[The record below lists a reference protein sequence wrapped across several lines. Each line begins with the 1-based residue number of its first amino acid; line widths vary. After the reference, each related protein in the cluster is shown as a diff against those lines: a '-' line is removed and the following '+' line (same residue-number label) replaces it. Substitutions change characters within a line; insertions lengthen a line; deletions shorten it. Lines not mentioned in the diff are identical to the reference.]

1 MAETRWEGTD
11 APALAAAL
19 DLPRVELHARLGS
32 TLDRAH
38 ELAADGAP
46 AGTLVLAEA
55 QTAGRGRA
63 GRVWESP
70 AGTGIWLALV
80 ERPSDPAAIQVLSIR
95 AGLRAAR
102 VLDRFAG
109 DTVGL
114 KWPNDLQLGG
124 RKLAGILIEARWRD
138 GRADWV
144 AIGFGI
150 NVRIPA
156 GVADAAALA
165 TGTDR
170 LDVLAELVPALRAA
184 AAARG
189 PLTPRELEE
198 YASRDAARGR
208 RCREPAVGEVRGIT
222 ATGALLVARDAGARD
237 GGNEVEDDQDATAFT
252 TGSLRLES
260 EAMSEET
267 A

>member
-11 APALAAAL
+11 ASALAAAL

-38 ELAADGAP
+38 DLAADGAP
-46 AGTLVLAEA
+46 AGALVLADA
-55 QTAGRGRA
+55 QTAGRGRG

-80 ERPSDPAAIQVLSIR
+80 ERPADPAAIQVLSIR

-109 DTVGL
+109 DVVRL
-114 KWPNDLQLGG
+114 KWPNDLQIDG

-138 GRADWV
+138 GRPDWV
-144 AIGFGI
+144 AIGFGL
-150 NVRIPA
+150 NVRMPA
-156 GVADAAALA
+156 GVADAAALSQGA
-165 TGTDR
+165 DR
-170 LDVLAELVPALRAA
+170 LEVLAELVPALRAA
-184 AAARG
+184 ATARG
-189 PLTPRELEE
+189 PLTPRELAE

-222 ATGALLVARDAGARD
+222 ATGALLVARDDGAR
-237 GGNEVEDDQDATAFT
+237 VENPRGPDDERFTEFT
-252 TGSLRLES
+252 TGSLRLER